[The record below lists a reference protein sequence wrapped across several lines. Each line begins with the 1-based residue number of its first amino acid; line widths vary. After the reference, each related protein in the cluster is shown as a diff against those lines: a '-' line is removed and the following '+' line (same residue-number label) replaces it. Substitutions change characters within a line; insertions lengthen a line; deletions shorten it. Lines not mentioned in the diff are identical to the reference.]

1 MSNLPTLSLRLKEL
15 RKKLAVTQKVF
26 ANYIGVSAATLSSYE
41 TGAKQPSLS
50 VLLVIAQKC
59 QVSLDWLCGIITR
72 NINSEF
78 NNYGDVIEKLVGIA
92 FMFPT
97 QIDCIRFDEDGEGRY
112 LSNEKKSV
120 QFCIDDNDLFGFFEE
135 WKEIKPLFEKGT
147 ISKKFYESWL
157 NEKIA
162 LYKNMSI
169 KDDDNIFTSDQEL
182 PF

>member
-26 ANYIGVSAATLSSYE
+26 ANYIGVSSATLSSYE

-50 VLLVIAQKC
+50 ILLVIAQKC
-59 QVSLDWLCGIITR
+59 QVSLDWLCGIGTQ

-78 NNYGDVIEKLVGIA
+78 NSYGDVIEKLAGIA

-97 QIDCIRFDEDGEGRY
+97 QIDCIKFDEDGEGHRI
-112 LSNEKKSV
+112 LNEKKIV
-120 QFCIDDNDLFGFFEE
+120 QFCINDDDLFSFFEE
-135 WKEIKPLFEKGT
+135 WEEIKPLFEKGT

-169 KDDDNIFTSDQEL
+169 KDDDEL